1 MSLKVCW
8 PDVMAMDPWQD
19 LLIHLFNDG
28 RQWVAKLDR
37 QDWRRKIAE
46 TPGSQTDPALHI
58 IQNVAEV
65 NSWLRM
71 ETTLESVTR
80 KGFVIIPPER
90 DEKHTLMIL
99 APFKL
104 PNNQLSLQLGIMA
117 KQDEKMTFFGY
128 RFESPHGYEDHN
140 YYHAQPIQSFGRGL
154 KSTAAISWY
163 PDNYPSFP
171 LVANDLVELVASVLV
186 SYWKQEQLTQL
197 ALSGAIGQKVKA
209 PLRTFL
215 GRIQA
220 K

>member
-1 MSLKVCW
+1 
-8 PDVMAMDPWQD
+8 MAMDAWQD

-28 RQWVAKLDR
+28 RQWVTKLDR
-37 QDWRRKIAE
+37 QDWRRKISENQGPQA
-46 TPGSQTDPALHI
+46 DLALQI
-58 IQNVAEV
+58 IQNVMEA
-65 NSWLRM
+65 NSWLRT
-71 ETTLESVTR
+71 ETTLDNATR
-80 KGFVIIPPER
+80 KGFVIVPPER
-90 DEKHTLMIL
+90 DKKNTLMIL

-104 PNNQLSLQLGIMA
+104 SNNQLSLQLGIMV
-117 KQDEKMTFFGY
+117 KLEEGITFFGY

-140 YYHAQPIQSFGRGL
+140 YFHAQPIQSFGRGL
-154 KSTAAISWY
+154 KSAAAISWY

-197 ALSGAIGQKVKA
+197 ASSGSLGHTVKA

-215 GRIQA
+215 ERIQA